1 MSSAADKKDKKFEE
15 LLDSSPVATFGI
27 DPDHHVIFW
36 NKACEELT
44 AIQASDMIGTRNHWR
59 AFYDQER
66 PCLAD
71 IVISGKYEE
80 LWKLYKIY
88 GRSLLLE
95 EGLHAEGWYPMVG
108 LKKRYLTFDAVPVYN
123 DEGHMIS
130 AIETLQDRTEQK
142 LIEEERGI
150 QFLEMQ
156 KVLRSQKTLTGYI
169 PICSSCK
176 KVRNNIGS
184 WEPIEPYISERTEA
198 KFTNTICPECSK
210 TLYPRFYKD

>member
-1 MSSAADKKDKKFEE
+1 MSSAVDKIFEE
-15 LLDSSPVATFGI
+15 LLDCSPVATYGI

-44 AIQASDMIGTRNHWR
+44 GIQASDMIGTMNHWR

-71 IVISGKYEE
+71 IAISGKYEE
-80 LWKLYKIY
+80 LRKLYKIY
-88 GRSLLLE
+88 RRSLLLK

-123 DEGHMIS
+123 DKGHLIS

-150 QFLEMQ
+150 QLLEIQ
-156 KVLRSQKTLTGYI
+156 KALSSQKTLRGYI
-169 PICSSCK
+169 PICASCK
-176 KVRNNIGS
+176 KVRDNTGS
-184 WEPIEPYISERTEA
+184 WEQIEPYISERSEA
-198 KFTNTICPECSK
+198 KFTPTICPECSK
-210 TLYPRFYKD
+210 KVYPEFYKD